1 MLKEF
6 IMQDGTKSEQLNNEV
21 LNDLFEV
28 VVRTLDYIS
37 VKNSDTKLISAITGN
52 KTNGAEENIQL
63 SLDVVSS
70 IISKQIRNKFKL

>member
-1 MLKEF
+1 
-6 IMQDGTKSEQLNNEV
+6 MQNGTKSERLNNEV
-21 LNDLFEV
+21 LNDLFAV

>member
-1 MLKEF
+1 
-6 IMQDGTKSEQLNNEV
+6 MQDGTKSEQLNNEV
-21 LNDLFEV
+21 LSDLFEV

-52 KTNGAEENIQL
+52 KTNGAEENIHL

>member
-1 MLKEF
+1 
-6 IMQDGTKSEQLNNEV
+6 MQDGTKSERLNNEV
-21 LNDLFEV
+21 LIDLFEV

>member
-1 MLKEF
+1 
-6 IMQDGTKSEQLNNEV
+6 MQDGTKSEQLNNEV
-21 LNDLFEV
+21 LSDLFEV